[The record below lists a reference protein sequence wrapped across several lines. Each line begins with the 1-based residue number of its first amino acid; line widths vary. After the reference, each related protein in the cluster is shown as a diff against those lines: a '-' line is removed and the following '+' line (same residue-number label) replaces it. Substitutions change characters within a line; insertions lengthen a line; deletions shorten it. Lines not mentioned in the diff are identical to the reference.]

1 MKQSLMQMI
10 TCHWSGRHIQRY
22 LDADPAA
29 PLTAE
34 EVARIEGHLAI
45 CDKCTQL
52 AAEHRAL
59 HGALSRLIGEAGTD
73 HESVARLHKFLIDIT
88 GDDPR

>member
-1 MKQSLMQMI
+1 MNQSLMQMI

-29 PLTAE
+29 LLTGD
-34 EVARIEGHLAI
+34 EVARIEAHLAI

-73 HESVARLHKFLIDIT
+73 AESVARLREFLTDIT
-88 GDDPR
+88 EEDPH

>member
-10 TCHWSGRHIQRY
+10 TCHWSGRHMQRY

-29 PLTAE
+29 LLTTD
-34 EVARIEGHLAI
+34 EVARIEAHLAI

-59 HGALSRLIGEAGTD
+59 HGALSRLIGAPGTD
-73 HESVARLHKFLIDIT
+73 EESVARLRDFLSDIT
-88 GDDPR
+88 EEEPH